1 MNDKMFKRIWNV
13 GYDKSVE
20 EIKAYLKEY
29 IDDFNNSPNLSNTE
43 ISILGVLQLL
53 LNFNSFILA
62 YFGVRMGYDEVTPN
76 TLTFELYI
84 YTPINSEEK
93 DFVKVLKVDSVKH
106 NLEVVKLTTAS
117 TSFDVE
123 ELTNSLIVNGMLAK
137 IAVRLIDTA
146 LLPLQ
151 DICVVAPKEDYLQ
164 DDLRAFTLTTTEAK
178 HTVEINYRVLKDDN
192 LFETIC
198 ETGEL
203 Q

>member
-1 MNDKMFKRIWNV
+1 MNDKMFSRIWNV

-20 EIKAYLKEY
+20 EIKVYLKKY

-43 ISILGVLQLL
+43 ISILEVFQLL

-62 YFGVRMGYDEVTPN
+62 YFGVRIGYDEVKPN
-76 TLTFELYI
+76 TLTFELYV
-84 YTPINSEEK
+84 YAPINFEEK
-93 DFVKVLKVDSVKH
+93 DFVKVLKIDSVKH

-164 DDLRAFTLTTTEAK
+164 GDLRAFTLTTTEAK

-192 LFETIC
+192 LFETIY

-203 Q
+203 S